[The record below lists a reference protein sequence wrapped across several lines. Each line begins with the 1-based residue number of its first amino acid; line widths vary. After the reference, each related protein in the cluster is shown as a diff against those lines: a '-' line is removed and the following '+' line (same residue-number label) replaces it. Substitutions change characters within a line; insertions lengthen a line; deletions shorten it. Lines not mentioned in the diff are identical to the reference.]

1 MCHTYKNQADSFN
14 PETIC
19 GNQRFFRFGSLAAIF
34 QIFFY
39 GSSIIEFIHDEV
51 IVEHVTLFLMNEQK
65 KVLINSAVLGDNNKK
80 ARFIKSAKVSI
91 ESVLTIKLF
100 NFYLGML
107 K

>member
-39 GSSIIEFIHDEV
+39 GSSFIEFIHDEV

-65 KVLINSAVLGDNNKK
+65 SSD
-80 ARFIKSAKVSI
+80 
-91 ESVLTIKLF
+91 
-100 NFYLGML
+100 
-107 K
+107 

>member
-1 MCHTYKNQADSFN
+1 
-14 PETIC
+14 
-19 GNQRFFRFGSLAAIF
+19 
-34 QIFFY
+34 
-39 GSSIIEFIHDEV
+39 
-51 IVEHVTLFLMNEQK
+51 MNK

-80 ARFIKSAKVSI
+80 AGFIKRAKAKI

>member
-1 MCHTYKNQADSFN
+1 
-14 PETIC
+14 
-19 GNQRFFRFGSLAAIF
+19 
-34 QIFFY
+34 
-39 GSSIIEFIHDEV
+39 
-51 IVEHVTLFLMNEQK
+51 MNK

-100 NFYLGML
+100 DFYLGML